1 MRTIDGLI
9 EASIQRERVGAVSEA
24 IKAHV
29 QGSSRK
35 ILTVRTTT
43 IRGHSMEFKG
53 QRGDT

>member
-35 ILTVRTTT
+35 ILTMRTTT